1 MVAPRLRLR
10 ISVAATI
17 DLKESPQIEGT
28 ENNEEISVK
37 RFVPSENKCGF
48 KKKTGTLCRSA
59 NKLRVYKHNERL

>member
-10 ISVAATI
+10 ISVAATTI

-48 KKKTGTLCRSA
+48 KKKKTGTL
-59 NKLRVYKHNERL
+59 